1 MKAIEA
7 VRAFLASSY
16 CALYPDFDRLADGYS
31 AQCPG
36 WLWVDG
42 DLAPTGETGLHGLL
56 LDPDVGIA
64 LFLLR
69 FTTHGKENEDTDVRA
84 QVAQAIAYRSRLLPR
99 RLGEGDADPNG
110 SWRVMIHWLV
120 DEADKLDW
128 QKQVSALRRD
138 TAYMEELPVDAVVR
152 NSSEDWT
159 LSVQHHGLP
168 RLLLRTR
175 TVLGMKSTDTIFQW
189 SSADA
194 RVRGALSGFAEQ
206 FKDELER
213 RLARQIEAK
222 LVQGKPDQ
230 STKSNKVTAGPK
242 QLRELSVRNFRN
254 IQEVNLNFPGDVAQ
268 SVVIHGPNGTGK
280 SNLFE
285 ALEFALR
292 GTSQRA
298 QNFLDDPDIT
308 TTKKEREYLERYLAP
323 FGQDGTRPRI
333 DLNGKEVPFSID
345 RLGAP
350 RLSGNL
356 LSQEE
361 TDKFINKK
369 ASDLAAEILGEFS
382 GLADDL
388 REHAEGEL
396 AQAQGNLKN
405 MLTRL
410 GLDRPGAVTKQE
422 TARGKVAEI
431 QLRDVVSTPAHL
443 LAMLQKEA
451 WAWSAHTAQAG
462 RIAAELQAAAQR
474 LGDFSAGLGKLTSVE
489 ELTIRIRT
497 FLMPV
502 RQARQAADQFLALV
516 VQLRSEW
523 PTELA
528 NKVEIWGRWLT
539 EQQAVQASTD
549 SPNISDKQFQRKQY
563 ADELE
568 KLTRQ
573 GLVYR
578 ERERHFET
586 MQQFLLGPWK
596 DFAEQHCPTC
606 NTDFSERGGILAA
619 VEAVR
624 AANNE
629 TLAMLRKQYAEIQ
642 AKLTAL
648 DKELQVL
655 DKTRCPLTDTD
666 QATVRQALSPYLPD
680 GISLDDMLTKSEE
693 HRRCLAWVDTVG
705 RLPAPPQFAHGTNED
720 EQIAGIVTLLQS
732 AYKDM
737 ETGFQLPD
745 AWKKVTGKLKD
756 RLATVLDEHLPQ
768 TMGGLWRELV
778 MNLTPA
784 PWQILGDLDM
794 QVESRRGKQE
804 ARLVLDVEGGPRLAR
819 YVLNKAETLSLG
831 LAWFLV
837 RYISQ
842 GRFRHA
848 VLALDDP
855 ALDMDQTTFRDLC
868 RLMESLLRLHRTR
881 SLQRPLSLLIF
892 LHQDE
897 RALDAARATGG
908 LLHRLVW
915 NTGQAGLKKSIKL
928 FSEEHRHPLPSSAIE
943 RKQASSASN
952 GVA

>member
-7 VRAFLASSY
+7 VRTFLASSY
-16 CALYPDFDRLADGYS
+16 RALYPDFDCLADGYS

-36 WLWVDG
+36 WLWVDD
-42 DLAPTGETGLHGLL
+42 DLSPTDEIGPHGVL
-56 LDPDVGIA
+56 LDPGVGIA

-69 FTTHGKENEDTDVRA
+69 FIPRGKVNEGTDVRA
-84 QVAQAIAYRSRLLPR
+84 QVAKAIAYRSRLLPR
-99 RLGEGDADPNG
+99 RLGESDADPNG

-120 DEADKLDW
+120 DKAVESDW
-128 QKQVSALRRD
+128 QEQVSDLRRD
-138 TAYMEELPVDAVVR
+138 TAYMEELPVDAVIRDSAEVWA
-152 NSSEDWT
+152 S
-159 LSVQHHGLP
+159 SVQDHGLP

-175 TVLGMKSTDTIFQW
+175 TVLGMKSTDTVFQW

-194 RVRGALSGFAEQ
+194 RVRGALMGFAEQ
-206 FKDELER
+206 FSDDLEH
-213 RLARQIEAK
+213 RLARQIEAR
-222 LVQGKPDQ
+222 LERGKPDQ
-230 STKSNKVTAGPK
+230 NKPPNGVHAEPK
-242 QLRELSVRNFRN
+242 QLKTLSVRDFRN
-254 IQEVNLNFPGDVAQ
+254 IQEVGLHFSGNVAQ
-268 SVVIHGPNGTGK
+268 AVIIHGPNGTGK

-298 QNFLDDPDIT
+298 QKFLNDTDIT

-323 FGQDGTRPRI
+323 FGRDGIQPRI
-333 DLNGKEVPFSID
+333 DLNEEEVSLSID
-345 RLGAP
+345 RLGTP
-350 RLSGNL
+350 NLSGNL

-361 TDKFINKK
+361 TGDFIDKK
-369 ASDLAAEILGEFS
+369 ASGLAAEILGEFS

-388 REHAEGEL
+388 REYAEGEL
-396 AQAQGNLKN
+396 AQAQSNLKN

-443 LAMLQKEA
+443 LAILQKEA
-451 WAWSAHTAQAG
+451 WVWSHLTAQAG
-462 RIAAELQAAAQR
+462 RIAADIQSGSQR
-474 LGDFSAGLGKLTSVE
+474 LGDFSAGFGKITSAE
-489 ELTIRIRT
+489 EPAIQIRV

-502 RQARQAADQFLALV
+502 WQARKAADQFLASV

-523 PTELA
+523 PIELA
-528 NKVEIWGRWLT
+528 SKVEMWGRWLT
-539 EQQAVQASTD
+539 ERQTLQANTD
-549 SPNISDKQFQRKQY
+549 NQNIADKQLQRKQY

-573 GLVYR
+573 GLLYR
-578 ERERHFET
+578 EREHHFET
-586 MQQFLLGPWK
+586 LQQFLRGSWK
-596 DFAEQHCPTC
+596 DSGEQHCPTC
-606 NTDFSERGGILAA
+606 DTDFSERGGILAS
-619 VEAVR
+619 VDAVR
-624 AANNE
+624 AANND

-642 AKLTAL
+642 AKLTVL

-655 DKTRCPLTDTD
+655 DQTRCPLTDTD
-666 QATVRQALSPYLPD
+666 QAAIRLALSPHLPD
-680 GISLDDMLTKSEE
+680 GISLDDMLTKPEE
-693 HRRCLAWVDTVG
+693 RSRCLAWVDTVA
-705 RLPAPPQFAHGTNED
+705 RLPAPPQFVHGTNEED
-720 EQIAGIVTLLQS
+720 QIADIVGQLQS

-745 AWKKVTGKLKD
+745 AWKKVTSKLKD
-756 RLATVLDEHLPQ
+756 RLASVLDEHLPQ
-768 TMGGLWRELV
+768 TLGGLWRELV

-804 ARLVLDVEGGPRLAR
+804 ARLVLDVEGGPLLAR

-855 ALDMDQTTFRDLC
+855 ALDMDQATFRDLC
-868 RLMESLLRLHRTR
+868 RLMESLLRLHRTQ

-915 NTGQAGLKKSIKL
+915 NTGQAGLAKSIKL
-928 FSEEHRHPLPSSAIE
+928 FSEEHRHPLPSSAFE
-943 RKQASSASN
+943 REPTRSTSPL
-952 GVA
+952 

>member
-1 MKAIEA
+1 
-7 VRAFLASSY
+7 
-16 CALYPDFDRLADGYS
+16 
-31 AQCPG
+31 
-36 WLWVDG
+36 
-42 DLAPTGETGLHGLL
+42 
-56 LDPDVGIA
+56 
-64 LFLLR
+64 
-69 FTTHGKENEDTDVRA
+69 
-84 QVAQAIAYRSRLLPR
+84 
-99 RLGEGDADPNG
+99 
-110 SWRVMIHWLV
+110 MIHWLV
-120 DEADKLDW
+120 DKADESDW
-128 QKQVSALRRD
+128 QKQVSDLRRN
-138 TAYMEELPVDAVVR
+138 TAYMEELPVDAVVG
-152 NSSEDWT
+152 NSSADWAS
-159 LSVQHHGLP
+159 SVKRHGLP

-175 TVLGMKSTDTIFQW
+175 TVLGMKSTDTVFQW
-189 SSADA
+189 SSADV
-194 RVRGALSGFAEQ
+194 RVRGALTGFAEQ
-206 FKDELER
+206 FSDDFER
-213 RLARQIEAK
+213 RLARQIEAR
-222 LVQGKPDQ
+222 LERGTPDQ
-230 STKSNKVTAGPK
+230 NKKQNGALAEPK
-242 QLRELSVRNFRN
+242 LLRELSVHNFRN
-254 IQEVNLNFPGDVAQ
+254 IKEINLHFSGDVAQ
-268 SVVIHGPNGTGK
+268 AVVIHGPNGTGK
-280 SNLFE
+280 SNLYE

-298 QNFLDDPDIT
+298 QDFLSDSDIT

-323 FGQDGTRPRI
+323 FGKDAARPKI
-333 DLNGKEVPFSID
+333 DLNGEEILLSID
-345 RLGAP
+345 RLGTP
-350 RLSGNL
+350 KLSGNM
-356 LSQEE
+356 LSQED

-369 ASDLAAEILGEFS
+369 ASDLAAEIMGEFS

-443 LAMLQKEA
+443 LAMLQKET
-451 WAWSAHTAQAG
+451 WAWSPRTAHAAL
-462 RIAAELQAAAQR
+462 IATEIQSGSQR
-474 LGDFSAGLGKLTSVE
+474 LGDFSAGLGKLTSAE
-489 ELTIRIRT
+489 ESTIRIRT

-502 RQARQAADQFLALV
+502 RQARQAADQFLASV
-516 VQLRSEW
+516 SQLRSDW
-523 PTELA
+523 PVDMA
-528 NKVEIWGRWLT
+528 SKIDIWGRWLT
-539 EQQAVQASTD
+539 ERQVVQASTD
-549 SPNISDKQFQRKQY
+549 NQNISDKQLQRKQY

-573 GLVYR
+573 GLLYR
-578 ERERHFET
+578 DRERHFET
-586 MQQFLLGPWK
+586 LQQFLRGPWR
-596 DFAEQHCPTC
+596 DSGEQRCPTC
-606 NTDFSERGGILAA
+606 DSDFSERGGILAA

-629 TLAMLRKQYAEIQ
+629 TVAMLRKQYTEIQ
-642 AKLTAL
+642 AKMTAL
-648 DKELQVL
+648 DKELQVS
-655 DKTRCPLTDTD
+655 DQARCPLSEVD
-666 QATVRQALSPYLPD
+666 QAAARLALMPHLPA
-680 GISLDDMLTKSEE
+680 GIGFDDMLVKPEE
-693 HRRCLAWVDTVG
+693 RSRCLAWIDMVG
-705 RLPAPPQFAHGTNED
+705 HSPAPPQFGYSENEE
-720 EQIAGIVTLLQS
+720 EQITAIVGHLQS
-732 AYKDM
+732 AYKVM

-745 AWKKVTGKLKD
+745 AWKKVTSKLKD

-768 TMGGLWRELV
+768 TLGGLWRELV

-784 PWQILGDLDM
+784 PWQLLGGLEM

-804 ARLVLDVEGGPRLAR
+804 ARLVLDVEGEGEARLAR

-848 VLALDDP
+848 VLSLDDP

-915 NTGQAGLKKSIKL
+915 NTGQASLAKSIKL
-928 FSEEHRHPLPSSAIE
+928 FSEEHRHPLPASAFE
-943 RKQASSASN
+943 REPASSKSSS
-952 GVA
+952 

>member
-1 MKAIEA
+1 MPAIEA
-7 VRAFLASSY
+7 VRGFLASNYRS
-16 CALYPDFDRLADGYS
+16 LYPDFAQLVDGYS
-31 AQCPG
+31 AKSPG
-36 WLWVDG
+36 WFWVND
-42 DLAPTGETGLHGLL
+42 DLSPTVVASPHGLL

-69 FTTHGKENEDTDVRA
+69 FITREKENEGTDVRA

-99 RLGEGDADPNG
+99 RLTESDADPNG

-120 DEADKLDW
+120 DEVDESDW
-128 QKQVSALRRD
+128 QEQVSALRRD

-152 NSSEDWT
+152 NSSKDWT
-159 LSVQHHGLP
+159 SSVQRHDLP

-175 TVLGMKSTDTIFQW
+175 KVLGMKSTNTVFQW

-194 RVRGALSGFAEQ
+194 RVRGAMKGFAEQ
-206 FKDELER
+206 FSDAMEH
-213 RLARQIEAK
+213 RLARQVEAR
-222 LVQGKPDQ
+222 LDRAKPDQ
-230 STKSNKVTAGPK
+230 DIESNRAPAEPK
-242 QLRELSVRNFRN
+242 RLSELAVRNFRN
-254 IQEVNLNFPGDVAQ
+254 IQEVGLNFSGNVAQ
-268 SVVIHGPNGTGK
+268 SAVIHGPNGTGK

-298 QNFLDDPDIT
+298 QDFLGDQDIA
-308 TTKKEREYLERYLAP
+308 TTKKEREYMESYLAP
-323 FGQDGTRPRI
+323 FGQDGIRPRI
-333 DLNGKEVPFSID
+333 DLNGEEISLFID
-345 RLGAP
+345 RPGSP

-356 LSQEE
+356 LSQEDTE
-361 TDKFINKK
+361 KFINKK

-443 LAMLQKEA
+443 LAMLQKET
-451 WAWSAHTAQAG
+451 WAWSPRTAHAT
-462 RIAAELQAAAQR
+462 RIATEMQSGSQG
-474 LGDFSAGLGKLTSVE
+474 LGDFSAGLGKLTSGD
-489 ELTIRIRT
+489 ELTIRLRA

-502 RQARQAADQFLALV
+502 RQARQAADQFLAEV
-516 VQLRSEW
+516 AQIRSEW
-523 PTELA
+523 PA
-528 NKVEIWGRWLT
+528 DIVSKIDIWGRWLT
-539 EQQAVQASTD
+539 ERQVVPASTD
-549 SPNISDKQFQRKQY
+549 NQNISSKQLQRKQH

-573 GLVYR
+573 GLLYR

-586 MQQFLLGPWK
+586 LQQFLRGPWR
-596 DFAEQHCPTC
+596 DSGEQRCPTC
-606 NTDFSERGGILAA
+606 DTDFSDRGGILAA
-619 VEAVR
+619 VEVVR
-624 AANNE
+624 TANNE
-629 TLAMLRKQYAEIQ
+629 TVAMLRKQYTEIQ
-642 AKLTAL
+642 SRMTAL
-648 DKELQVL
+648 DNELQVS
-655 DKTRCPLTDTD
+655 DQTRCPLSEVD
-666 QATVRQALSPYLPD
+666 QAAVRLALTPHLPV
-680 GISLDDMLTKSEE
+680 GIGFDDMLVKPEE
-693 HRRCLAWVDTVG
+693 RSRCLAWMDIVG
-705 RLPAPPQFAHGTNED
+705 HLPVPSQFGFGENEE
-720 EQIAGIVTLLQS
+720 EQITAIVSHLQS

-737 ETGFQLPD
+737 ENGFQLPE
-745 AWKKVTGKLKD
+745 AWKKVTSKLKD

-768 TMGGLWRELV
+768 TLGGLWRELV

-784 PWQILGDLDM
+784 RWQILGGLEM

-804 ARLVLDVEGGPRLAR
+804 ARLVLDIDGKPRLAR

-868 RLMESLLRLHRTR
+868 RLMESLLRLHKTR

-915 NTGQAGLKKSIKL
+915 NTGQARLEKSMKL
-928 FSEEHRHPLPSSAIE
+928 FSGEHRHPLPSSVFANE
-943 RKQASSASN
+943 SASSTHSS
-952 GVA
+952 

>member
-7 VRAFLASSY
+7 VRTFLTSSY
-16 CALYPDFDRLADGYS
+16 SGLYPDFDRLADGYP
-31 AQCPG
+31 AIYPG
-36 WLWVDG
+36 WLWVD
-42 DLAPTGETGLHGLL
+42 DNLSPTGAPGPHGLL

-69 FTTHGKENEDTDVRA
+69 FTMCGQENESTDIRA
-84 QVAQAIAYRSRLLPR
+84 QVAKAIAYRSRLLPR
-99 RLGEGDADPNG
+99 RLDESDADPNG

-120 DEADKLDW
+120 DEVDKPDW
-128 QKQVSALRRD
+128 QEQVSALRRD
-138 TAYMEELPVDAVVR
+138 TAYMEELPVDAVIR
-152 NSSEDWT
+152 NTAEDWPS
-159 LSVQHHGLP
+159 SVQDHSLP

-175 TVLGMKSTDTIFQW
+175 TVLGMKSTETVLQW

-194 RVRGALSGFAEQ
+194 RVRSAMTGFAEM
-206 FKDELER
+206 FSDDLER
-213 RLARQIEAK
+213 RLARQIEAR
-222 LVQGKPDQ
+222 LEGRGKPDQ
-230 STKSNKVTAGPK
+230 NIKSNGMPAEPK
-242 QLRELSVRNFRN
+242 RLRELSVRNFRN
-254 IQEVNLNFPGDVAQ
+254 IQEIDLHFSGDVAQ

-298 QNFLDDPDIT
+298 QDFLDDQDIT

-323 FGQDGTRPRI
+323 FGQEGTQPRI
-333 DLNGKEVPFSID
+333 DLNREEVSLFVGGSPM
-345 RLGAP
+345 
-350 RLSGNL
+350 LSGNL
-356 LSQEE
+356 LSQED
-361 TDKFINKK
+361 TVKFINQK

-388 REHAEGEL
+388 REHAESEL

-405 MLTRL
+405 MLARL
-410 GLDRPGAVTKQE
+410 GLDRPGAVTKQD

-443 LAMLQKEA
+443 LAMLQMEA
-451 WAWSAHTAQAG
+451 WAWSSHTVQAG
-462 RIAAELQAAAQR
+462 RIAAELQSGAQR
-474 LGDFSAGLGKLTSVE
+474 LGDFSAGVGKLTSVE
-489 ELTIRIRT
+489 ELSIRIRA

-502 RQARQAADQFLALV
+502 RQARQAADQFLGLI

-528 NKVEIWGRWLT
+528 NKVETWGRWLT
-539 EQQAVQASTD
+539 EQRAVQTSTD
-549 SPNISDKQFQRKQY
+549 KPNISDKQLQRKQF

-568 KLTRQ
+568 KLTRK

-578 ERERHFET
+578 ERERHLET
-586 MQQFLLGPWK
+586 LQQFLRGPWNE
-596 DFAEQHCPTC
+596 AGEQHCPTC

-624 AANNE
+624 AANND

-642 AKLTAL
+642 AKLAAL
-648 DKELQVL
+648 DKELHIL
-655 DKTRCPLTDTD
+655 DQTRCPLTDTD
-666 QATVRQALSPYLPD
+666 QAAVRLALSPHLPD
-680 GISLDDMLTKSEE
+680 GVSLDDMLTKPDERS
-693 HRRCLAWVDTVG
+693 RCLAWVDTVA
-705 RLPAPPQFAHGTNED
+705 RLPAPPQFAHDTNEED
-720 EQIAGIVTLLQS
+720 QIAGIVALLQT
-732 AYKDM
+732 AYKNM
-737 ETGFQLPD
+737 ETGFLLPD

-756 RLATVLDEHLPQ
+756 RLAVVLDEHLPQ

-784 PWQILGDLDM
+784 PWQILGGLEM
-794 QVESRRGKQE
+794 KVESRRGKQE
-804 ARLVLDVEGGPRLAR
+804 ARLVLDVDGEPRLAR
-819 YVLNKAETLSLG
+819 YVLNKAESLSLG
-831 LAWFLV
+831 LAWFLA
-837 RYISQ
+837 RYLSQ

-868 RLMESLLRLHRTR
+868 RLMESLLRLHKIR

-908 LLHRLVW
+908 LLHRLAW
-915 NTGQAGLKKSIKL
+915 NTGQAGLEKSIKL
-928 FSEEHRHPLPSSAIE
+928 FSEEHRHPLPSSAFE
-943 RKQASSASN
+943 RQQTSSTSSS
-952 GVA
+952 

>member
-1 MKAIEA
+1 MKAIES
-7 VRAFLASSY
+7 VRTFLASSY
-16 CALYPDFDRLADGYS
+16 RALYPDFDRLVHGYS
-31 AQCPG
+31 VESPG
-36 WLWVDG
+36 WLWIDD
-42 DLAPTGETGLHGLL
+42 DLSPTGDTSPHGLL
-56 LDPDVGIA
+56 LDPDVGVA

-69 FTTHGKENEDTDVRA
+69 FTPRAKENEGTDVRA
-84 QVAQAIAYRSRLLPR
+84 QVAKAIAYRSRLLPR
-99 RLGEGDADPNG
+99 RLAESDADPNG

-120 DEADKLDW
+120 DDPDKLDW

-152 NSSEDWT
+152 DSSEDWKS
-159 LSVQHHGLP
+159 SVQHHALP

-175 TVLGMKSTDTIFQW
+175 TVLGMESTDTIFKW

-213 RLARQIEAK
+213 RLASQIEAK

-230 STKSNKVTAGPK
+230 SPKSNGVPAEPK
-242 QLRELSVRNFRN
+242 QLCALSVRNFRN
-254 IQEVNLNFPGDVAQ
+254 IQEVDLNFSSDVAQ
-268 SVVIHGPNGTGK
+268 AIVIHGPNGTGK

-323 FGQDGTRPRI
+323 FGQDGTRPRVA
-333 DLNGKEVPFSID
+333 LNGEEITLSID
-345 RLGAP
+345 RLGTP

-356 LSQEE
+356 LSQED
-361 TDKFINKK
+361 TDKFIEKK
-369 ASDLAAEILGEFS
+369 ASDLAAEIMGEFS

-388 REHAEGEL
+388 REYAEGEL

-410 GLDRPGAVTKQE
+410 GLDRPGVVTKQE

-443 LAMLQKEA
+443 LSMLQKETL
-451 WAWSAHTAQAG
+451 AWSPHTAQAG
-462 RIAAELQAAAQR
+462 RIAADIQSGALR
-474 LGDFSAGLGKLTSVE
+474 LGDFSTGLGKLTSADE
-489 ELTIRIRT
+489 STIRIRT
-497 FLMPV
+497 FLMPI
-502 RQARQAADQFLALV
+502 RQARQTADQFLASV
-516 VQLRSEW
+516 AQLRTEW
-523 PTELA
+523 PTEMA
-528 NKVEIWGRWLT
+528 SKVDLWGRWLS
-539 EQQAVQASTD
+539 ERQVVQASTD
-549 SPNISDKQFQRKQY
+549 NPNISDKQLQRKQY
-563 ADELE
+563 VDELE

-573 GLVYR
+573 GLLYR
-578 ERERHFET
+578 EREHHFESL
-586 MQQFLLGPWK
+586 QQFLLGPWK
-596 DFAEQHCPTC
+596 ATGDQHCPTC
-606 NTDFSERGGILAA
+606 NTDFSERGGIMAA
-619 VEAVR
+619 VAAVR

-629 TLAMLRKQYAEIQ
+629 TLAIMRKQYAEIQ
-642 AKLTAL
+642 VKLATL

-655 DKTRCPLTDTD
+655 NQTRCPLTDTD
-666 QATVRQALSPYLPD
+666 QAAIRLALSPYLLD
-680 GISLDDMLTKSEE
+680 GISLDVMLAKPEE
-693 HRRCLAWVDTVG
+693 RSRCLAWLDTVG
-705 RLPAPPQFAHGTNED
+705 RLPAPPQFAHAANEED
-720 EQIAGIVTLLQS
+720 QITGIVDQLQIA
-732 AYKDM
+732 YKGM
-737 ETGFQLPD
+737 EAGFQLPD
-745 AWKKVTGKLKD
+745 AWKKVTSKLKD
-756 RLATVLDEHLPQ
+756 RLANVLDEHLPQ

-804 ARLVLDVEGGPRLAR
+804 ARLVLDVDDEPRLAR

-868 RLMESLLRLHRTR
+868 RLMESLLRLHRTG

-908 LLHRLVW
+908 SLHRLVW
-915 NTGQAGLKKSIKL
+915 NTGQADLAKSIKL
-928 FSEEHRHPLPSSAIE
+928 LSEEHHHPLPGSAFE
-943 RKQASSASN
+943 RQ
-952 GVA
+952 

>member
-1 MKAIEA
+1 MQAIEA
-7 VRAFLASSY
+7 VRAFLTSNY
-16 CALYPDFDRLADGYS
+16 RALYPDFDRLVHGYS
-31 AQCPG
+31 VESPG
-36 WLWVDG
+36 WLWVDD
-42 DLAPTGETGLHGLL
+42 DLSPTGDTGPHGLL

-69 FTTHGKENEDTDVRA
+69 FSTRGMESEGTDVRA
-84 QVAQAIAYRSRLLPR
+84 QVAKAIAYRSRLLPR
-99 RLGEGDADPNG
+99 RLSESDADPNG

-120 DEADKLDW
+120 DEIDKPDW
-128 QKQVSALRRD
+128 QEQVSALRRD

-152 NSSEDWT
+152 NSSKDWAS
-159 LSVQHHGLP
+159 SVHHHALP

-175 TVLGMKSTDTIFQW
+175 KVLGMKSTDTVFQW

-194 RVRGALSGFAEQ
+194 RVRSALKGFAEQ
-206 FKDELER
+206 FSDAMEH
-213 RLARQIEAK
+213 RLARQIEAI
-222 LVQGKPDQ
+222 LEQAKPDQ
-230 STKSNKVTAGPK
+230 DIEPNRVPAEPK
-242 QLRELSVRNFRN
+242 RLRELSVRNFRN
-254 IQEVNLNFPGDVAQ
+254 IQEVGLNFSGDVAQ

-298 QNFLDDPDIT
+298 QDFLGDPDIT

-323 FGQDGTRPRI
+323 FGQDGARPII
-333 DLNGKEVPFSID
+333 DLNGEEISLSID
-345 RLGAP
+345 RLGQP

-356 LSQEE
+356 LSQED
-361 TDKFINKK
+361 TDKFINEE

-405 MLTRL
+405 MLTRF

-451 WAWSAHTAQAG
+451 WTWSPRTAHAT
-462 RIAAELQAAAQR
+462 RIATEMQLGSQG
-474 LGDFSAGLGKLTSVE
+474 LGDLSAGLGKLTSAD
-489 ELTIRIRT
+489 ELAIRLRA

-502 RQARQAADQFLALV
+502 RQARQAADQFLAEV
-516 VQLRSEW
+516 AQIRSEW
-523 PTELA
+523 PA
-528 NKVEIWGRWLT
+528 DIVSKVDIWGRWLT
-539 EQQAVQASTD
+539 EHQVEPASTD
-549 SPNISDKQFQRKQY
+549 NQNISAKQLQRKQH
-563 ADELE
+563 ADDLD

-573 GLVYR
+573 GLLYR

-586 MQQFLLGPWK
+586 LQQFLRGMWK
-596 DFAEQHCPTC
+596 DAGEQRCPTC
-606 NTDFSERGGILAA
+606 DTDFSERGGILAA

-624 AANNE
+624 TANNE
-629 TLAMLRKQYAEIQ
+629 TVTMLRKQYAEIQ
-642 AKLTAL
+642 SKMTVL
-648 DKELQVL
+648 DKELQVS
-655 DKTRCPLTDTD
+655 DQTRCPLSEVD
-666 QATVRQALSPYLPD
+666 QAAVRLALTPHLPV
-680 GISLDDMLTKSEE
+680 GIGFDDMLVKPEE
-693 HRRCLAWVDTVG
+693 RSRYLAWVDMVG
-705 RLPAPPQFAHGTNED
+705 RLAAPPQFGYGENEE
-720 EQIAGIVTLLQS
+720 EQITAIVSHLQS
-732 AYKDM
+732 AYKEM

-745 AWKKVTGKLKD
+745 AWKKVTSKLKD

-768 TMGGLWRELV
+768 TLGGLWRELV

-784 PWQILGDLDM
+784 RWQILGGLEM

-804 ARLVLDVEGGPRLAR
+804 ARLVLDVEGDLRLAR

-868 RLMESLLRLHRTR
+868 RLMESLLRLHKTQ

-915 NTGQAGLKKSIKL
+915 NTGQASLAKSIKL
-928 FSEEHRHPLPSSAIE
+928 LSEEHRHPLPASAFEREPANSKSS
-943 RKQASSASN
+943 S
-952 GVA
+952 

>member
-7 VRAFLASSY
+7 VRTFLASSY
-16 CALYPDFDRLADGYS
+16 RALYPDFDRLTDGYS

-36 WLWVDG
+36 WLWVDD
-42 DLAPTGETGLHGLL
+42 DLSPTGDTGPHGLL

-69 FTTHGKENEDTDVRA
+69 FTTSVNDNEGTDIRA
-84 QVAQAIAYRSRLLPR
+84 QVAKAIAYRSRLLPR
-99 RLGEGDADPNG
+99 RLGESDADPNG

-120 DEADKLDW
+120 DDADKLDW
-128 QKQVSALRRD
+128 QKNVSVLRRD

-152 NSSEDWT
+152 NSAEDWT
-159 LSVQHHGLP
+159 SSVQDHGLP

-175 TVLGMKSTDTIFQW
+175 KVLGMKSTDTVFQW

-194 RVRGALSGFAEQ
+194 RVRGAMTGFSEQ
-206 FKDELER
+206 FSDDLER
-213 RLARQIEAK
+213 RLARQIEAR
-222 LVQGKPDQ
+222 LDRGKPDQ
-230 STKSNKVTAGPK
+230 NIKSNGVPAEPK
-242 QLRELSVRNFRN
+242 QLRELAVRNFRN
-254 IQEVNLNFPGDVAQ
+254 IQEVALHFSSDVAQ

-298 QNFLDDPDIT
+298 QDFLDDPDIT

-323 FGQDGTRPRI
+323 FGQEGTQPRI
-333 DLNGKEVPFSID
+333 DLNREEVSLSVD
-345 RLGAP
+345 RIGSP

-356 LSQEE
+356 LSQED

-396 AQAQGNLKN
+396 AQAQSNLKS

-410 GLDRPGAVTKQE
+410 GLDRPGSVTKQE

-431 QLRDVVSTPAHL
+431 QFRDVVSTPAHL

-451 WAWSAHTAQAG
+451 WAWSPHTAQAG
-462 RIAAELQAAAQR
+462 RIAADIQSGSQR
-474 LGDFSAGLGKLTSVE
+474 LGDFSAGLGKLTSADEPV
-489 ELTIRIRT
+489 TQIRA
-497 FLMPV
+497 FLVPV
-502 RQARQAADQFLALV
+502 RQARQAADQFLTSV

-528 NKVEIWGRWLT
+528 SKVEMWGRWLT
-539 EQQAVQASTD
+539 EQQVVQASTD
-549 SPNISDKQFQRKQY
+549 NQNVIGKQLQRTQY
-563 ADELE
+563 ADKLE

-586 MQQFLLGPWK
+586 LQQFLRGPWK
-596 DFAEQHCPTC
+596 NSGEQHCPTC
-606 NTDFSERGGILAA
+606 DTDFSERGGILAS
-619 VEAVR
+619 VDAVR
-624 AANNE
+624 AANND
-629 TLAMLRKQYAEIQ
+629 TLALLRKQYAEIQ
-642 AKLTAL
+642 ARLTAL
-648 DKELQVL
+648 EKELQIL
-655 DKTRCPLTDTD
+655 DQTRCPLTETD
-666 QATVRQALSPYLPD
+666 QAAIRLALAPHLPN
-680 GISLDDMLTKSEE
+680 GIRLDDMLTKPEE
-693 HRRCLAWVDTVG
+693 RSRCLAWVDTVG
-705 RLPAPPQFAHGTNED
+705 RLPVPPQFAHSENEE
-720 EQIAGIVTLLQS
+720 EQIAAIAGHLQS

-868 RLMESLLRLHRTR
+868 RLMESLLRLHRTQ

-897 RALDAARATGG
+897 RALDADRATGG

-915 NTGQAGLKKSIKL
+915 NTGQASFKKSIKL
-928 FSEEHRHPLPSSAIE
+928 FSEEHRHPLPSSAFE
-943 RKQASSASN
+943 MKPANSMSSS
-952 GVA
+952 

>member
-16 CALYPDFDRLADGYS
+16 CALYPDFNSLADGYS
-31 AQCPG
+31 AHKPG

-42 DLAPTGETGLHGLL
+42 DLSPNGETSPHGLL

-69 FTTHGKENEDTDVRA
+69 FTTRGKENEDTDVRA
-84 QVAQAIAYRSRLLPR
+84 QVAKAIAYRSRLLPR
-99 RLGEGDADPNG
+99 RLDKGDADPSG

-120 DEADKLDW
+120 DEVDKSDW

-159 LSVQHHGLP
+159 SSVQHHGLS

-175 TVLGMKSTDTIFQW
+175 TVLGMKSTDTVFQW

-194 RVRGALSGFAEQ
+194 RVRGAMTGFAEQ
-206 FKDELER
+206 FSDDLER
-213 RLARQIEAK
+213 RLARQIEAR
-222 LVQGKPDQ
+222 LERGKPDQ
-230 STKSNKVTAGPK
+230 NIKPNGVPSEPK
-242 QLRELSVRNFRN
+242 QLSALSVHNFRN
-254 IQEVNLNFPGDVAQ
+254 IQEVDLHFHGDVAQ

-298 QNFLDDPDIT
+298 QAFLADPDIT

-333 DLNGKEVPFSID
+333 NLNREEVSLSIN

-361 TDKFINKK
+361 TDKFINKN
-369 ASDLAAEILGEFS
+369 ASELAAEILGDFS
-382 GLADDL
+382 GLADNL

-431 QLRDVVSTPAHL
+431 QLRDTVSTPAHL
-443 LAMLQKEA
+443 LAMLQKDT
-451 WAWSAHTAQAG
+451 WAWSTHTAQAS
-462 RIAAELQAAAQR
+462 RVAADMQLGSQR

-489 ELTIRIRT
+489 ESAIRIRT

-502 RQARQAADQFLALV
+502 RQARQVADQFLASV
-516 VQLRSEW
+516 AQLRPEW
-523 PTELA
+523 PADLA
-528 NKVEIWGRWLT
+528 GKVDMWGRWLT
-539 EQQAVQASTD
+539 ERQVVQASTD
-549 SPNISDKQFQRKQY
+549 NQNIADKQLQRKQY

-573 GLVYR
+573 GLLYR

-586 MQQFLLGPWK
+586 LQQFLRGPWK
-596 DFAEQHCPTC
+596 DSEEQHCPTC
-606 NTDFSERGGILAA
+606 DTDFSERGGILTA
-619 VEAVR
+619 VETVR
-624 AANNE
+624 AANND

-648 DKELQVL
+648 DKELQIL
-655 DKTRCPLTDTD
+655 DQTRCPLTEAD
-666 QATVRQALSPYLPD
+666 QAAVRLALAPHLPD
-680 GISLDDMLTKSEE
+680 GISLDDMLTKPEE
-693 HRRCLAWVDTVG
+693 RSRCLAWVDAVA
-705 RLPAPPQFAHGTNED
+705 RLPASPQFAHGTNEED
-720 EQIAGIVTLLQS
+720 QIAGIVGHLQS

-768 TMGGLWRELV
+768 TLGGLWRELV

-784 PWQILGDLDM
+784 PWQILGGLEM

-804 ARLVLDVEGGPRLAR
+804 ARLVLDAEGEPRLAR

-855 ALDMDQTTFRDLC
+855 ALDMDQATFRDLC

-915 NTGQAGLKKSIKL
+915 NTGQAELAKSIKL
-928 FSEEHRHPLPSSAIE
+928 FSEEHRHPLPSSAFE
-943 RKQASSASN
+943 RQQVSSTSSS
-952 GVA
+952 

>member
-7 VRAFLASSY
+7 VRAFLASNY
-16 CALYPDFDRLADGYS
+16 HALYPEFDRLADGYS
-31 AQCPG
+31 AQSPG
-36 WLWVDG
+36 WLWVDD
-42 DLAPTGETGLHGLL
+42 DLSPTSETSPHGLL

-69 FTTHGKENEDTDVRA
+69 FVPRGKESEGTDVRA
-84 QVAQAIAYRSRLLPR
+84 QVAQAIAYRSRLLPQ
-99 RLGEGDADPNG
+99 RLAESDADPNG

-120 DEADKLDW
+120 DEVDGSDW
-128 QKQVSALRRD
+128 QEQVSALRRD

-152 NSSEDWT
+152 KSKDWT
-159 LSVQHHGLP
+159 SSVQRHDLP

-175 TVLGMKSTDTIFQW
+175 KVLGMKSTDTVFQW

-194 RVRGALSGFAEQ
+194 RVRGAMKGFAEQ
-206 FKDELER
+206 FSDAMEH
-213 RLARQIEAK
+213 RLARQVEAR
-222 LVQGKPDQ
+222 LERAKPDQ
-230 STKSNKVTAGPK
+230 DIEPNRVPAEPK
-242 QLRELSVRNFRN
+242 RLRELSVRDFRN
-254 IQEVNLNFPGDVAQ
+254 IQEVGLNFSGDVAQ
-268 SVVIHGPNGTGK
+268 AAVIHGPNGTGK

-298 QNFLDDPDIT
+298 QDFLGDPDIA

-333 DLNGKEVPFSID
+333 DLNGEEISLSID
-345 RLGAP
+345 RLGTP

-356 LSQEE
+356 LSQED

-396 AQAQGNLKN
+396 TQAQGNLKN

-443 LAMLQKEA
+443 LAMLQKET
-451 WAWSAHTAQAG
+451 WAWSPRTAQAT
-462 RIAAELQAAAQR
+462 RIATEMQSGSQG
-474 LGDFSAGLGKLTSVE
+474 LGDFSAGLGKLTSADE
-489 ELTIRIRT
+489 SAIRLRA

-502 RQARQAADQFLALV
+502 RQARQAADQFLAEV
-516 VQLRSEW
+516 AQIRTEW
-523 PTELA
+523 PA
-528 NKVEIWGRWLT
+528 DIVSKVDIWGRWLT
-539 EQQAVQASTD
+539 ERQVVPASTD
-549 SPNISDKQFQRKQY
+549 NQNISAKQLQRKQH

-573 GLVYR
+573 GLLYR

-586 MQQFLLGPWK
+586 LQQFLRGPWR
-596 DFAEQHCPTC
+596 DSGEQRCPTC
-606 NTDFSERGGILAA
+606 DTDFSDRGGILAA
-619 VEAVR
+619 VEVVR
-624 AANNE
+624 TANNE
-629 TLAMLRKQYAEIQ
+629 MVAMLRKQYTEIQ
-642 AKLTAL
+642 SKMTAL
-648 DKELQVL
+648 DKELQVS
-655 DKTRCPLTDTD
+655 DQTRCPLSVVD
-666 QATVRQALSPYLPD
+666 QAAVRLALTPHLPV
-680 GISLDDMLTKSEE
+680 GIGFDDMLVKPEE
-693 HRRCLAWVDTVG
+693 RSRCLAWMDMVG
-705 RLPAPPQFAHGTNED
+705 HLPAPPQFGYGENEE
-720 EQIAGIVTLLQS
+720 EQITAIVGHLQS

-737 ETGFQLPD
+737 EAGFQLPD

-768 TMGGLWRELV
+768 TLGGLWRELV

-784 PWQILGDLDM
+784 RWQILGGLEM

-804 ARLVLDVEGGPRLAR
+804 ARLVLDVEGELRLAR

-842 GRFRHA
+842 GRFRHS

-868 RLMESLLRLHRTR
+868 RLMESLLRLHKTR

-915 NTGQAGLKKSIKL
+915 NTGQARLEKSMKL
-928 FSEEHRHPLPSSAIE
+928 FSGEHRHPLPDSVFANE
-943 RKQASSASN
+943 PASSTHSS
-952 GVA
+952 

>member
-7 VRAFLASSY
+7 VRIFLASSY
-16 CALYPDFDRLADGYS
+16 RDLYPDFDRLANGYS
-31 AQCPG
+31 AQWPG
-36 WLWVDG
+36 WLWVDD
-42 DLAPTGETGLHGLL
+42 DLSPTGETGLHGLL
-56 LDPDVGIA
+56 LDPGVGIA

-69 FTTHGKENEDTDVRA
+69 FTTRGKENEATDVRA
-84 QVAQAIAYRSRLLPR
+84 QVAKAIAYRSRLLPQ
-99 RLGEGDADPNG
+99 RLGDGDGDADPNG

-120 DEADKLDW
+120 DKADELDW
-128 QKQVSALRRD
+128 QDQVSALRRD

-152 NSSEDWT
+152 DSSEEWAS
-159 LSVQHHGLP
+159 SVQHHGLP

-175 TVLGMKSTDTIFQW
+175 TILGMESTDTIFQW

-194 RVRGALSGFAEQ
+194 RVRSALSGFAEQ

-222 LVQGKPDQ
+222 LVRGKPDQ
-230 STKSNKVTAGPK
+230 STKSNEVPAEPK
-242 QLRELSVRNFRN
+242 QLSALSVRNFRN
-254 IQEVNLNFPGDVAQ
+254 IQEVVLNFSSDVAQ
-268 SVVIHGPNGTGK
+268 AIVIHGPNGTGK

-298 QNFLDDPDIT
+298 QNFLVDPDIT

-323 FGQDGTRPRI
+323 FGQDGSLPRVA
-333 DLNGKEVPFSID
+333 LNGEEVTLSID
-345 RLGAP
+345 RLGTP

-356 LSQEE
+356 LSQED
-361 TDKFINKK
+361 TDKFIEKK
-369 ASDLAAEILGEFS
+369 ASDLAAEIMGEFS

-388 REHAEGEL
+388 REYAEGEL
-396 AQAQGNLKN
+396 AQAQSNLKN

-410 GLDRPGAVTKQE
+410 GLDRPGAITKQE

-443 LAMLQKEA
+443 LAMLQQET
-451 WAWSAHTAQAG
+451 WAWSPHTAQAG
-462 RIAAELQAAAQR
+462 RIAADIQSGSLR
-474 LGDFSAGLGKLTSVE
+474 LGDFSTGLGKLTSADE
-489 ELTIRIRT
+489 STIRIRT
-497 FLMPV
+497 FLMPI
-502 RQARQAADQFLALV
+502 RQARQTADQFLASV
-516 VQLRSEW
+516 AQLRTEW
-523 PTELA
+523 PTDMA
-528 NKVEIWGRWLT
+528 SKVDLWGRWLS
-539 EQQAVQASTD
+539 ERQVVQASTD
-549 SPNISDKQFQRKQY
+549 NQNIADKQSQRKEY
-563 ADELE
+563 ADGLE

-573 GLVYR
+573 GLLYR

-586 MQQFLLGPWK
+586 VQQFLRGPWK
-596 DFAEQHCPTC
+596 DSEEQHCPTC

-624 AANNE
+624 AANNDN
-629 TLAMLRKQYAEIQ
+629 LVMLRKQFAEIQ
-642 AKLTAL
+642 AKLSAL
-648 DKELQVL
+648 DKELHLL
-655 DKTRCPLTDTD
+655 DKTRCPLTETD
-666 QATVRQALSPYLPD
+666 QAAVRLALAPHLPD
-680 GISLDDMLTKSEE
+680 GISLDDMLTIPEE
-693 HRRCLAWVDTVG
+693 RSRCLAWVDAVA
-705 RLPAPPQFAHGTNED
+705 RLPATPQFAHDKNEED
-720 EQIAGIVTLLQS
+720 QIAGIVGLLQT

-745 AWKKVTGKLKD
+745 AWKRVTSKLKD

-768 TMGGLWRELV
+768 TLGGLWRELV

-819 YVLNKAETLSLG
+819 YVLNKAETLSIG

-837 RYISQ
+837 RYISL
-842 GRFRHA
+842 GRFHHA

-915 NTGQAGLKKSIKL
+915 NTGQADLAKSIKL
-928 FSEEHRHPLPSSAIE
+928 FSEEHRHPLPSSAFD
-943 RKQASSASN
+943 RQQASSASSS
-952 GVA
+952 

>member
-7 VRAFLASSY
+7 IRTYLVSSY

-31 AQCPG
+31 AQWPG

-42 DLAPTGETGLHGLL
+42 DLTPTGETGLHGLL

-69 FTTHGKENEDTDVRA
+69 FTTREKESEGTDVRA
-84 QVAQAIAYRSRLLPR
+84 QVTRAIAYRSRLLPQ
-99 RLGEGDADPNG
+99 RLGGGVADPNG
-110 SWRVMIHWLV
+110 GWRVMIHWLL

-128 QKQVSALRRD
+128 QEQVSVLRRD
-138 TAYMEELPVDAVVR
+138 TAYMEELPVDAVFR

-159 LSVQHHGLP
+159 TSVQHHGLP

-175 TVLGMKSTDTIFQW
+175 TVLGMKSTDTVFQW

-194 RVRGALSGFAEQ
+194 RVRGTLTGFSEQ
-206 FKDELER
+206 FTDDLEH
-213 RLARQIEAK
+213 RLARQIETR
-222 LVQGKPDQ
+222 LERENPDQ
-230 STKSNKVTAGPK
+230 NINPNTAPAEPK
-242 QLRELSVRNFRN
+242 QLSELSVYNFRN
-254 IQEVNLNFPGDVAQ
+254 IQEICLNFPGDVAQ

-298 QNFLDDPDIT
+298 QGFLDDPDIT
-308 TTKKEREYLERYLAP
+308 ATKKEREYLERYLAP
-323 FGQDGTRPRI
+323 FGKDGARPRI
-333 DLNGKEVPFSID
+333 DLNRKEVSLSIG
-345 RLGAP
+345 RPGMP

-356 LSQEE
+356 LSQDE
-361 TDKFINKK
+361 TDKFIDME

-388 REHAEGEL
+388 REYAESEL

-405 MLTRL
+405 MLDRL
-410 GLDRPGAVTKQE
+410 GLKRPGAVTIQK
-422 TARGKVAEI
+422 TARGKVAES

-443 LAMLQKEA
+443 LAMLQKET
-451 WAWSAHTAQAG
+451 WVWSPHTAQAAL
-462 RIAAELQAAAQR
+462 IAANIESGSQR
-474 LGDFSAGLGKLTSVE
+474 LGEFSAGLGKLTSAE
-489 ELTIRIRT
+489 ELAIQIRA
-497 FLMPV
+497 FLLPT
-502 RQARQAADQFLALV
+502 RQARQVADQFLVSVA
-516 VQLRSEW
+516 QLRSEW
-523 PTELA
+523 PA
-528 NKVEIWGRWLT
+528 DMAGKVDMWGRWLT
-539 EQQAVQASTD
+539 ERQAMQASTD
-549 SPNISDKQFQRKQY
+549 NQNIADKQLQRKQY

-573 GLVYR
+573 GLLYR
-578 ERERHFET
+578 ERERHFVT
-586 MQQFLLGPWK
+586 LQQFLLGPWK
-596 DFAEQHCPTC
+596 DSEEQHCPTC

-619 VEAVR
+619 VETVR
-624 AANNE
+624 VANNDAL
-629 TLAMLRKQYAEIQ
+629 TMLRKQYAEVQ
-642 AKLTAL
+642 AKLAAL
-648 DKELQVL
+648 DKELQIL
-655 DKTRCPLTDTD
+655 DQTRCPLTETE
-666 QATVRQALSPYLPD
+666 QAAVRLALAPHLPA
-680 GISLDDMLTKSEE
+680 GISLDDMLTQPEE
-693 HRRCLAWVDTVG
+693 RSRCLAWADTVA
-705 RLPAPPQFAHGTNED
+705 RLPAPPLFAHGTNEED
-720 EQIAGIVTLLQS
+720 QIAGIVDHLQS
-732 AYKDM
+732 AYTDM

-768 TMGGLWRELV
+768 TLGGLWQELV

-784 PWQILGDLDM
+784 PWQILGGLVM
-794 QVESRRGKQE
+794 QVESRRGNQE
-804 ARLVLDVEGGPRLAR
+804 ARLVLDVEGEPRLAR

-842 GRFRHA
+842 GRFRNA

-868 RLMESLLRLHRTR
+868 RLLESLLRLHRSR

-908 LLHRLVW
+908 LLHRLAW
-915 NTGQAGLKKSIKL
+915 NTGQARLEKSIKL
-928 FSEEHRHPLPSSAIE
+928 FSEEYRHPLPSSVFVNE
-943 RKQASSASN
+943 PASSAHSS
-952 GVA
+952 

>member
-7 VRAFLASSY
+7 VRTYLASSY
-16 CALYPDFDRLADGYS
+16 HTLYPDFDHFADGYS
-31 AQCPG
+31 AQSPG
-36 WLWVDG
+36 WLWVDS
-42 DLAPTGETGLHGLL
+42 DLSPTGETSPHGLL

-69 FTTHGKENEDTDVRA
+69 FAPLGKENEGTDVRA
-84 QVAQAIAYRSRLLPR
+84 QVAKAIAYRSRLLPR
-99 RLGEGDADPNG
+99 RLPVSDADLNG

-120 DEADKLDW
+120 DDADKLDW
-128 QKQVSALRRD
+128 QNQVSALRCD

-152 NSSEDWT
+152 NTAEGWPS
-159 LSVQHHGLP
+159 SVQDHSLP

-175 TVLGMKSTDTIFQW
+175 TVLGMKSTDTVLQW

-194 RVRGALSGFAEQ
+194 RVRSAMTGFAEM
-206 FKDELER
+206 FSDDLER
-213 RLARQIEAK
+213 RLALKIEAR
-222 LVQGKPDQ
+222 LGERGKPDQ
-230 STKSNKVTAGPK
+230 NIKSNGVPAEPK
-242 QLRELSVRNFRN
+242 QLRDLAVRNFRN
-254 IQEVNLNFPGDVAQ
+254 IQEIDLHFSCDVAQ

-292 GTSQRA
+292 GISQRA
-298 QNFLDDPDIT
+298 QDFLDDPDVT

-323 FGQDGTRPRI
+323 FGQVETRPRV
-333 DLNGKEVPFSID
+333 DLNGEEISLSVD
-345 RLGAP
+345 RLRSP
-350 RLSGNL
+350 SLSGNL
-356 LSQEE
+356 LSQED
-361 TDKFINKK
+361 TDKFINQK
-369 ASDLAAEILGEFS
+369 ASELAAEILGEFS

-388 REHAEGEL
+388 REHAESEL
-396 AQAQGNLKN
+396 TQAQGNLKN
-405 MLTRL
+405 MLARL
-410 GLDRPGAVTKQE
+410 GLDRPGAVTKQD

-451 WAWSAHTAQAG
+451 WAWSSHTTHAS
-462 RIAAELQAAAQR
+462 RIAAELQSGAQR
-474 LGDFSAGLGKLTSVE
+474 LGDFSAGVGKLASVE
-489 ELTIRIRT
+489 ELTSRIRT

-502 RQARQAADQFLALV
+502 RQARQAADQFLGLI

-523 PTELA
+523 PAELA
-528 NKVEIWGRWLT
+528 NKVETWGRWLT
-539 EQQAVQASTD
+539 EQRAVQTNTD
-549 SPNISDKQFQRKQY
+549 NPNISDKQLQRKQY

-568 KLTRQ
+568 KLTRK

-586 MQQFLLGPWK
+586 LQQFLRGPWNESG
-596 DFAEQHCPTC
+596 EQHCPTC

-624 AANNE
+624 AANND
-629 TLAMLRKQYAEIQ
+629 TLAMLRKQYTEIQ
-642 AKLTAL
+642 AKLAAL
-648 DKELQVL
+648 DKELQIL
-655 DKTRCPLTDTD
+655 DQTRCPLTDTD
-666 QATVRQALSPYLPD
+666 QAAVRLALSPHLPE
-680 GISLDDMLTKSEE
+680 GVSLDDMLTKSDE
-693 HRRCLAWVDTVG
+693 RSRCLAWVDTVA
-705 RLPAPPQFAHGTNED
+705 RLPAPPQFAHGTNEE
-720 EQIAGIVTLLQS
+720 EQIADTVALLQR

-737 ETGFQLPD
+737 ETGFLLPD

-756 RLATVLDEHLPQ
+756 RLAAVLDEHLPQ
-768 TMGGLWRELV
+768 TMGGLWLELV

-784 PWQILGDLDM
+784 PWQILGSLEM

-804 ARLVLDVEGGPRLAR
+804 ARLVLDVNGEPRLAR
-819 YVLNKAETLSLG
+819 YVLNKAESLSLG

-837 RYISQ
+837 RYLSQ

-868 RLMESLLRLHRTR
+868 RLMESLLRLHRTG

-908 LLHRLVW
+908 LLHRLAW
-915 NTGQAGLKKSIKL
+915 NTGQAGLEKSIKL
-928 FSEEHRHPLPSSAIE
+928 FSEEHRHPLPSSAFV
-943 RKQASSASN
+943 RQLTSSTSLS
-952 GVA
+952 

>member
-31 AQCPG
+31 ARSPG
-36 WLWVDG
+36 WLWVDD
-42 DLAPTGETGLHGLL
+42 DLLPTGETGLHGLL

-69 FTTHGKENEDTDVRA
+69 FTTRGKENEDTDVRA

-99 RLGEGDADPNG
+99 RLGKDDADPNG

-138 TAYMEELPVDAVVR
+138 TAYMEELPVDSVVR
-152 NSSEDWT
+152 NSTEAWT
-159 LSVQHHGLP
+159 LSVQNHGLP

-175 TVLGMKSTDTIFQW
+175 KVLGMKSTDTVFQW

-194 RVRGALSGFAEQ
+194 RVRGALTGFAEQ
-206 FKDELER
+206 FTDDLER
-213 RLARQIEAK
+213 RLARQVEAR
-222 LVQGKPDQ
+222 LERGKPDQ
-230 STKSNKVTAGPK
+230 NIKPNGVPDEPK
-242 QLRELSVRNFRN
+242 QLKELTVHNFRN
-254 IQEVNLNFPGDVAQ
+254 IQEIALHFSGDVAQ

-298 QNFLDDPDIT
+298 QTFLGDPDIT

-323 FGQDGTRPRI
+323 FGQDGTQPRI
-333 DLNGKEVPFSID
+333 ELNGEEVHLSID
-345 RLGAP
+345 RLGTP
-350 RLSGNL
+350 ELSGNL
-356 LSQEE
+356 LSQEVTE
-361 TDKFINKK
+361 KFVDKK

-443 LAMLQKEA
+443 LAILQKDA
-451 WAWSAHTAQAG
+451 LAWSTLTAQAG
-462 RIAAELQAAAQR
+462 PIAAAMQAKPQS
-474 LGDFSAGLGKLTSVE
+474 LGDFSASLGKITAAE
-489 ELTIRIRT
+489 ELAIRIRA
-497 FLMPV
+497 FLTPV
-502 RQARQAADQFLALV
+502 RQARQVADQFLASV
-516 VQLRSEW
+516 AQLRAEW
-523 PTELA
+523 PEDLA
-528 NKVEIWGRWLT
+528 SKVDTWGRWLT
-539 EQQAVQASTD
+539 ERQVAQASTD
-549 SPNISDKQFQRKQY
+549 NQNITDKQLQRKQY

-573 GLVYR
+573 GLLYR
-578 ERERHFET
+578 ERERHFEAL
-586 MQQFLLGPWK
+586 QQFLLGPWK
-596 DFAEQHCPTC
+596 DTGEQHCPTC
-606 NTDFSERGGILAA
+606 DTDFSERGGILAA

-624 AANNE
+624 AANND

-642 AKLTAL
+642 AKLTVL
-648 DKELQVL
+648 EKELQIL
-655 DKTRCPLTDTD
+655 DQTRCPLTETD
-666 QATVRQALSPYLPD
+666 QAAVRLALAPHLPN
-680 GISLDDMLTKSEE
+680 GIHLDDILTKPEE
-693 HRRCLAWVDTVG
+693 RSRCLAWVDTVA
-705 RLPAPPQFAHGTNED
+705 RLPAPPQFAHGTNEED
-720 EQIAGIVTLLQS
+720 QIAGIVGHLQS

-745 AWKKVTGKLKD
+745 AWKKVAGKLKD

-768 TMGGLWRELV
+768 TLGGLWRELV

-784 PWQILGDLDM
+784 PWQILGGLEM

-804 ARLVLDVEGGPRLAR
+804 ARLVLNVEGEPRLAR
-819 YVLNKAETLSLG
+819 HVLNKAETLSLG

-868 RLMESLLRLHRTR
+868 RLMESLLRLHRTQ

-897 RALDAARATGG
+897 RALDAARATSG

-915 NTGQAGLKKSIKL
+915 NTGQAELAKSIKL
-928 FSEEHRHPLPSSAIE
+928 FSEEHRHPLPSSTFE
-943 RKQASSASN
+943 MEPASSTSSS
-952 GVA
+952 